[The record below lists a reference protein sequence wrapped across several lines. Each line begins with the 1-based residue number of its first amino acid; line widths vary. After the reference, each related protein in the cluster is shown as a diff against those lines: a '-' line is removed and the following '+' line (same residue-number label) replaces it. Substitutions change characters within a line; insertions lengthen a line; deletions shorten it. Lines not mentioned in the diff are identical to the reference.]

1 MKEYIMTATE
11 EVAMFC
17 RLQMN
22 IKKDLPVRPSEMG
35 VLIYTSKQE
44 EAVTPLMISHFFQI
58 AKPSVTSMVNSLI
71 NQDYL
76 IKTPSSTD
84 GRSYTVSITTKG
96 CQLVETT
103 YDEYFSAMALLEE
116 KMGEDDFKLFL
127 QLIMKANSILKEE
140 RS

>member
-22 IKKDLPVRPSEMG
+22 IKKDLPVRSSEMG
-35 VLIYTSKQE
+35 VLIYTAKQTE
-44 EAVTPLMISHFFQI
+44 DVTPLMISQFFQI
-58 AKPSVTSMVNSLI
+58 TKPSVTSMVNSLI
-71 NQDYL
+71 KQDYL
-76 IKTPSSTD
+76 MKTPSSTD

-96 CQLVETT
+96 SKLVETT

-116 KMGEDDFKLFL
+116 KMGEVDFKLFV
-127 QLIMKANSILKEE
+127 QLILRANEILKEA
-140 RS
+140 RG

>member
-22 IKKDLPVRPSEMG
+22 IKKDLPVRSSEMG
-35 VLIYTSKQE
+35 VLIYTAKQTE
-44 EAVTPLMISHFFQI
+44 DVTPLMISQFFQI
-58 AKPSVTSMVNSLI
+58 TKPSVTSMVNSLI
-71 NQDYL
+71 KQDYL
-76 IKTPSSTD
+76 MKTPSSTD

-96 CQLVETT
+96 RKLVETT

-116 KMGEDDFKLFL
+116 KMGEVDFKLFV
-127 QLIMKANSILKEE
+127 QLILRANEILKEA
-140 RS
+140 RG